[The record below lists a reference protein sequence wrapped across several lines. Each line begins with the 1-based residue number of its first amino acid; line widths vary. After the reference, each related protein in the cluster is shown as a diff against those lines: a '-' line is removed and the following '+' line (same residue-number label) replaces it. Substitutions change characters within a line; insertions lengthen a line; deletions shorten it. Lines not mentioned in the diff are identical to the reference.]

1 MGEKIIKKIQS
12 GDQEICAIK
21 GKAEGESRELIG
33 SSNDYFFGIVEEAIL
48 SRKIETSP
56 IVTKYISDLLTHYVT
71 ADNLFA
77 ESASGK
83 KTQQTLA
90 ELYLRAG
97 NAVDNR
103 ERIELLK
110 RTGDQAL
117 YISGFFGDSLN
128 RKIVDI
134 DYYVN
139 MGCSAYDT
147 LAKAIREVSFT
158 MVYKEIAKKFVQF
171 MDALSYISQ
180 KVMPQQRDNLL
191 MLFSKSATVCSSLA
205 QEGLAERGLLTVPT
219 TGIYRRDQ

>member
-1 MGEKIIKKIQS
+1 MGEKIIKKSQNVEQVGMPS
-12 GDQEICAIK
+12 KTEA
-21 GKAEGESRELIG
+21 SNSELI
-33 SSNDYFFGIVEEAIL
+33 SSSTDYFIEIVEEAIV
-48 SRKIETSP
+48 SRKIDTNP
-56 IVTKYISDLLTHYVT
+56 VVTKYLSDLLTHYVA

-97 NAVDNR
+97 NTTDNR

-128 RKIVDI
+128 RKIVDV

-158 MVYKEIAKKFVQF
+158 MVYQEIAKKFVQF

-180 KVMPQQRDNLL
+180 RVMPQQRDNLL
-191 MLFSKSATVCSSLA
+191 MLFSRSASVYSGLA
-205 QEGLAERGLLTVPT
+205 QEGLAERGLLTIPT